1 MQQPE
6 FRHLLTLT
14 AHLERPQ
21 MVADT
26 PVGGRK
32 IVLVTGGYFEGERL
46 SSKVLPGGGDWA
58 LTRADGSLVLDVR
71 LTLEAEEGD
80 LIFVT
85 YRGVRHGPDAVMK
98 RLSAGEAVD
107 PSEYYFRIAPQFETA
122 SEKYGWLNCIICVG
136 TGERLKEGPRYTI
149 YEML

>member
-1 MQQPE
+1 MREPS

-14 AHLERPQ
+14 DHLDRPQ

-32 IVLVTGGYFEGERL
+32 IVMVTGGSFDGERL
-46 SSKVLPGGGDWA
+46 SGKVLPGGGDWA
-58 LTRADGSLVLDVR
+58 LARADGSLTLDVR

-85 YRGVRHGPDAVMK
+85 YRGIRHGPDAVMK
-98 RLSAGEAVD
+98 RLAAGEAVD
-107 PSEYYFRIAPQFETA
+107 PSEYYFRIAPLFETA
-122 SEKYGWLNCIICVG
+122 SERYGWLNRIICVG
-136 TGERLKEGPRYTI
+136 LGERLAQGPRYTVH
-149 YEML
+149 EML

>member
-1 MQQPE
+1 MQEPE

-32 IVLVTGGYFEGERL
+32 IVMVTGGTFEGERL
-46 SSKVLPGGGDWA
+46 RGKVLPGGGDWA
-58 LTRADGSLVLDVR
+58 LTRADGALVLDVR
-71 LTLEAEEGD
+71 ITLEAEQGD
-80 LIFVT
+80 LIFMT

-107 PSEYYFRIAPQFETA
+107 PSEYYFRIAPLFETA
-122 SEKYGWLNCIICVG
+122 SERFSWLNRIVCVG
-136 TGERLKEGPRYTI
+136 EGERLKEGPRYTV

>member
-1 MQQPE
+1 MREPS

-14 AHLERPQ
+14 AHLDRPQ

-32 IVLVTGGYFEGERL
+32 IVMVTGGSFDGERL
-46 SSKVLPGGGDWA
+46 SGKVLPGGGDWA
-58 LTRADGSLVLDVR
+58 LARADGSLTLDVR

-85 YRGVRHGPDAVMK
+85 YRGIRHGPDAVMK
-98 RLSAGEAVD
+98 RLAAGEAVD
-107 PSEYYFRIAPQFETA
+107 PSEYYFRIAPLFETA
-122 SEKYGWLNCIICVG
+122 SERYGWLNRIICVG
-136 TGERLKEGPRYTI
+136 LGERLKEGPRYSI
-149 YEML
+149 FEML

>member
-1 MQQPE
+1 MQEPE

-32 IVLVTGGYFEGERL
+32 IVMVSGGYFEGERL
-46 SSKVLPGGGDWA
+46 RGKVLPGGGDWA

-71 LTLEAEEGD
+71 ITLEAEHGD
-80 LIFVT
+80 LIYMT
-85 YRGVRHGPDAVMK
+85 YHGVRHGPEAVMK

-107 PSEYYFRIAPQFETA
+107 PSEYYFRIAPLFETA
-122 SEKYGWLNCIICVG
+122 SERYGWLNRVICVG
-136 TGERLKEGPRYTI
+136 LGERLAEGPRYTV
-149 YEML
+149 YEIL